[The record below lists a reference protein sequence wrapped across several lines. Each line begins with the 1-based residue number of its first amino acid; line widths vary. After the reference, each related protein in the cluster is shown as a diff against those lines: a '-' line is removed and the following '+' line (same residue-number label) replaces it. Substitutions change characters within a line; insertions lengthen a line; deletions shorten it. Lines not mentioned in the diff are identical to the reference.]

1 MDIKISHIPVL
12 LKRRNRVISETIEIP
27 YSSGLESATIGFL
40 FFYFLFFYFFL
51 STCNVFKIQYQI
63 TNTIIV

>member
-27 YSSGLESATIGFL
+27 YSSGLESATIGFFL
-40 FFYFLFFYFFL
+40 FYFFFYFFL

>member
-27 YSSGLESATIGFL
+27 YSSGLESATIGFFIYL
-40 FFYFLFFYFFL
+40 FL
-51 STCNVFKIQYQI
+51 STCNKPVIHIFQAP
-63 TNTIIV
+63 VM

>member
-27 YSSGLESATIGFL
+27 YSSGLEIATIGF
-40 FFYFLFFYFFL
+40 FIYF
-51 STCNVFKIQYQI
+51 
-63 TNTIIV
+63 

>member
-27 YSSGLESATIGFL
+27 YSSGLESATIGFFIL
-40 FFYFLFFYFFL
+40 FYFILFLFL
-51 STCNVFKIQYQI
+51 STCNKPVIYIFQAPAM
-63 TNTIIV
+63 